1 MHSGGVPSFTGEAWT
16 VGRLRRALAD
26 APDDT
31 PLVLLA
37 EYEPGEAETYV
48 AVEGSLLSATV
59 SPHLRSDN
67 DEFTLLC
74 RLREEEDEEED
85 AED

>member
-1 MHSGGVPSFTGEAWT
+1 MHSGGVPSFEGEAWN
-16 VGRLRRALAD
+16 VGRLRRALTGI
-26 APDDT
+26 PDET

-37 EYEPGEAETYV
+37 EYEPGEAEEYV
-48 AVEGSLLSATV
+48 AVDGSLLSQAV
-59 SPHLRSDN
+59 APRIAPNS

-74 RLREEEDEEED
+74 RLRDDE